1 MYTGGVR
8 GKKEYGGVVELY
20 YNFKKDKNRMKK
32 MSRSLFMRTSTLKP
46 HHLSWPH
53 LFMLSSRR
61 LRLQY
66 MHFRG
71 TQTFTKQ
78 QRDTLFNSEF

>member
-1 MYTGGVR
+1 MYTGVVR

-20 YNFKKDKNRMKK
+20 YNLKKDKNKMKK
-32 MSRSLFMRTSTLKP
+32 KNRSLFTRTSTLKP
-46 HHLSWPH
+46 HHLPWSH
-53 LFMLSSRR
+53 LFMLSSRS

-71 TQTFTKQ
+71 TQTFT
-78 QRDTLFNSEF
+78 